1 MSVSDLTFSD
11 IDPSLIAQAEEYMRQ
26 VLQEAAPSIDL
37 SSGRVLRELV
47 VNTAAILH
55 AANRQDIENQANSFS
70 PVVIAADPTAADP
83 DIVDAVYANYGI
95 ERFDGSKATGQISII
110 ISALTTTAVPEGT
123 VFTTNGLNYL
133 TIQPYVGVTSQAS
146 VISSAERLIQTRSDG
161 TFFFTVPVTAELVG
175 EQYRAQRGARFT
187 VSPAIGSTVDLQAAG
202 DFEGGLSSE
211 TNAELATRAQQG
223 IAPKVFSGRAQ
234 ISALISDEFTEVK
247 AISQVGFGDPEML
260 RDRHN
265 IFGWS
270 QGGKADLYVRTADVP
285 IEIKLTKSCAY
296 LGSNAWRVI
305 LTRDDAPGFYLVN
318 AIVPL
323 GEDPLIGS
331 LDISLE
337 TRGLDLTAETDFVQ
351 QLEGGMVEGAY
362 SRYQTSVVQF
372 TDTSTPVDTLVG
384 ATANYDVYVLRAP
397 DIRGINDLTVDRSR
411 RPPTGDYLPRAP
423 VPALAAVSL
432 KVSYR
437 QGAGTVDTD
446 AVKQA
451 IFSRVNG
458 LGFNTG
464 RLPLSV
470 ITDAAHG
477 AIELGGSYIITPLDL
492 HAFVYP
498 PDTVPLGRIE
508 LRDPDV
514 LTIPNLPSRGV
525 SQRTTCFFMLLDSI
539 SVTSEAMATLSI

>member
-1 MSVSDLTFSD
+1 MSVSDLTFAD
-11 IDPSLIAQAEEYMRQ
+11 IDPELIDQAEEYMRQ
-26 VLQEAAPSIDL
+26 VLQEAAPSLDL
-37 SSGRVLRELV
+37 SEGRVIRQLV

-55 AANRQDIENQANSFS
+55 AVNRQDIENLVNSFS
-70 PVVIAADPTAADP
+70 PVVIAADPDAADP
-83 DIVDAVYANYGI
+83 DITDAVYGNYGI
-95 ERFDGSKATGQISII
+95 ERFDGNKATGQISII
-110 ISALTTTAVPEGT
+110 ISALTTTAVPTST
-123 VFTTNGLNYL
+123 VFTANGLNYV
-133 TIQPYVGVTSQAS
+133 TSQPYVGVTAQES
-146 VISSAERLIQTRSDG
+146 VVSSGERLIQERSDG
-161 TFFFTVPVTAELVG
+161 TFFFTVPVTAEFVG
-175 EQYRAQRGARFT
+175 ETYRAQRGTRFT
-187 VSPAIGSTVDLQAAG
+187 VSPAIGGMIDAQAAA
-202 DFEGGLSSE
+202 DFEGGLSAE
-211 TNAELATRAQQG
+211 TNAELAARAQEG

-234 ISALISDEFTEVK
+234 IDALIADEFTEVK
-247 AISQVGFGDPEML
+247 ATSQVGFGDPEML

-270 QGGKADLYVRTADVP
+270 QGGKADLYVKTADVP
-285 IEIKLTKSCAY
+285 AEIKLTKSCEY
-296 LGSNAWRVI
+296 LGDNAWRVI
-305 LTRDDAPGFYLVN
+305 LTRNDAPGFYLVT
-318 AIVPL
+318 AIVPF
-323 GEDPLIGS
+323 GEDPLIGG
-331 LDISLE
+331 LDVAFE

-362 SRYQTSVVQF
+362 SRYQTAVVQF
-372 TDTSTPVDTLVG
+372 EDTSTPAETPVG

-437 QGAGTVDTD
+437 TSAGTVDTD

-477 AIELGGSYIITPLDL
+477 AIELGGSYVITPLDL
-492 HAFVYP
+492 HAFIYP

-525 SQRTTCFFMLLDSI
+525 SQRTTCFYMLLDSI
-539 SVTSEAMATLSI
+539 SVTAEAMAVLSI